1 MQRYWMGERWI
12 WISKMSI
19 FPGVLIKKEGCK
31 AFFFRQYI

>member
-1 MQRYWMGERWI
+1 MGERWI

-31 AFFFRQYI
+31 PSFLGNIYE